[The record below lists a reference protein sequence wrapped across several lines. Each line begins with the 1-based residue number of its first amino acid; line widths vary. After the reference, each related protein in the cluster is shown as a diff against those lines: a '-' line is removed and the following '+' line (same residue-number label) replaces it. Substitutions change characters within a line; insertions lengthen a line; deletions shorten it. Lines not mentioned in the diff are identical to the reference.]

1 MKVLPSLSVQLQN
14 HIIHILFI
22 YFIYFCKC
30 WSKLCEV
37 VLCCALLVCHV
48 FLLRKKT
55 DSCQYLLL
63 SQMSLTF
70 VFCHCTNRLN
80 KQDVQGWDANEFLWL
95 KVSIIAEF
103 RNMTEV
109 CTVNSKCLKRLKV
122 ILAKLQKILTEEELL
137 EITFTR
143 ECWHKINLVLIKTGI
158 PFQTFTTI
166 CMESWIK
173 GGLKGVYWLKGVL
186 N

>member
-1 MKVLPSLSVQLQN
+1 MWSSLALCSAHVSCFPS
-14 HIIHILFI
+14 
-22 YFIYFCKC
+22 
-30 WSKLCEV
+30 E
-37 VLCCALLVCHV
+37 
-48 FLLRKKT
+48 KKT

-63 SQMSLTF
+63 SQMPLTF
-70 VFCHCTNRLN
+70 AFCHCTQVKQIRLCI
-80 KQDVQGWDANEFLWL
+80 DAMEFLWS
-95 KVSIIAEF
+95 KVGVTTEF

-122 ILAKLQKILTEEELL
+122 ILAKLQNILTEEELL

-143 ECWHKINLVLIKTGI
+143 ECWHKINLALIKTGS

-166 CMESWIK
+166 CTESWIK
-173 GGLKGVYWLKGVL
+173 GGLKGAYWLKGVL